1 MIKYVRQV
9 GGSLVSL
16 EHQVIIIHASATSIA
31 LKVTCSDLAVGI
43 VYTYQTTLH
52 SERILL
58 QGFHPNARS
67 EQAPKDKFMT
77 CILKTTYQY

>member
-1 MIKYVRQV
+1 MRRV
-9 GGSLVSL
+9 GGNLVSL
-16 EHQVIIIHASATSIA
+16 KHRVIIMHTSATSIA
-31 LKVTCSDLAVGI
+31 LKVTCSDHAVGI

-52 SERILL
+52 LERILL
-58 QGFHPNARS
+58 QGFHPNIRS

>member
-1 MIKYVRQV
+1 MRQV

-16 EHQVIIIHASATSIA
+16 EHQIITMHASATSIA

-43 VYTYQTTLH
+43 VYTYLTTLH
-52 SERILL
+52 SERILS

-67 EQAPKDKFMT
+67 EQAPKDNFMT
-77 CILKTTYQY
+77 CILKITYQY

>member
-31 LKVTCSDLAVGI
+31 LKVIRLDLVVQI
-43 VYTYQTTLH
+43 VPYQTTLH
-52 SERILL
+52 SERILP

-67 EQAPKDKFMT
+67 RLTPKDKFMT